1 MEVMNEVINFKD
13 LQIEPTN
20 KYYIFE
26 WDGKEIYVLD
36 NISSNDKYD
45 LIMITLQKSFEDG
58 YYNPM
63 KLNIYFHL
71 NLVYMFTYIVF
82 DDEDKEDEFNLY
94 DKLVESNF
102 MDNFLKTM
110 NEEVYTELLNT
121 LQEVVDVK
129 THYNATT
136 ASIVKKLIDDL
147 PANAEAA
154 QQIVDNFDPSKY
166 QAVVDFA
173 KAANG
178 GRVIK

>member
-1 MEVMNEVINFKD
+1 MEVMNKIINFKD
-13 LQIEPTN
+13 LKIEPSN
-20 KYYIFE
+20 KYHIFE
-26 WDGKEIYVLD
+26 WNGKEIHVLD

-63 KLNIYFHL
+63 KLDIYFHL
-71 NLVYMFTYIVF
+71 NLIYVFTNIVF

-94 DKLVESNF
+94 DKLIESNF

-110 NEEVYTELLNT
+110 TEEVYTELLNT
-121 LQEVVDVK
+121 LQEVVNVK

-178 GRVIK
+178 GRNI